1 MIIRL
6 EKGDREAFLPLLL
19 LADEQEDM
27 VAKYIHRGQLFTLSD
42 PEVRAVCLV
51 TDEGLGVLEIQN
63 LAVLP
68 AYQRRGYGQAL
79 VRHVLAYCQGRG
91 TTLRVKTG
99 DSPITLPFYAAC
111 GFKEVARDIGYMLR
125 HYDHPILENGRQIV
139 DQVILEQD
147 L

>member
-1 MIIRL
+1 MNIRMVQ
-6 EKGDREAFLPLLL
+6 GSRQAFLPLLL
-19 LADEQEDM
+19 LADEQESM
-27 VAKYIHRGQLFTLSD
+27 VAKYLNRGQLFALYD

-51 TDEGLGVLEIQN
+51 ADEGGGVFEIMN

-68 AYQRRGYGQAL
+68 AHQRRGYGQAL
-79 VRHVLAYCQGRG
+79 VRHVLRFYRQKGH
-91 TTLRVKTG
+91 TLRVKTG
-99 DSPITLPFYAAC
+99 DSPLTLPFYAAC